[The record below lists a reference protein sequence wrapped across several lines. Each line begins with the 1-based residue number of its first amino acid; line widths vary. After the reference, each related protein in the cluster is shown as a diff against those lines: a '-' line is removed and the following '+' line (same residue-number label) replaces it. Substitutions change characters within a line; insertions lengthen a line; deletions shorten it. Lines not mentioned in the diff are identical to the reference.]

1 MRIFCWLS
9 HAFGS
14 TTLLVPVL
22 MIQNGRPTAT
32 RLILA
37 KLGWG
42 WGWSQWLIQGL
53 LFCLPILI
61 SLPLALMISH
71 CVNAINI
78 DGFTKKTTDKR
89 SFKIM
94 ASNKQAPVDTAKY
107 ISWLH
112 KRHTWRVYLFQKCS
126 PKKIKFF
133 YFKLIFVRYC
143 FQIILIFFKNIILIY
158 FRAKNTLKSN
168 HYHTAKHPWSQA
180 NYRFIFEKLW
190 KRKYGIIITN
200 YQLLNF
206 GRESMELNI
215 WSSFIQTLKIL
226 IP

>member
-9 HAFGS
+9 LAFGS

-37 KLGWG
+37 KLGRG

-94 ASNKQAPVDTAKY
+94 ASNKQAPVDSAKY

-112 KRHTWRVYLFQKCS
+112 KRHTWRVYLFQKCL

-133 YFKLIFVRYC
+133 YFKLIFVWC
-143 FQIILIFFKNIILIY
+143 FQIILIFKKILFWYISE
-158 FRAKNTLKSN
+158 RKT
-168 HYHTAKHPWSQA
+168 
-180 NYRFIFEKLW
+180 LW
-190 KRKYGIIITN
+190 KATAITLPNTTEAKQIIVSF
-200 YQLLNF
+200 LRNF
-206 GRESMELNI
+206 INPQIYTKNLQSSMSL
-215 WSSFIQTLKIL
+215 SHFI
-226 IP
+226 